1 MLQLRSVQFDIPS
14 QYKNTYPYNL
24 PILQQLEEVQFTKPV
39 TILVGD
45 NGTGK
50 STILNILAASGDM
63 ITIGDNKVNHI
74 LPKNFDQSIKLTWN
88 LKAKNG
94 FYFKANDFIQF
105 IERTKETKREA
116 RQAIQEIK
124 ASDVDPLAT
133 MPHARTLYDLE
144 QLYGEGLEFRSHG
157 ESFLDL
163 FRARFRSNGLY
174 LLDEPEAPL
183 SPLNQ
188 LALISLMKESVQ
200 AGAQFIIATHSPILM
215 AFPDAEILLL
225 ETDRLTKVPYEDIEH
240 VTLTRDFLNNPESF
254 LRHL

>member
-1 MLQLRSVQFDIPS
+1 MLQLRSVQFNIPT

-24 PILQQLEEVQFTKPV
+24 PVLQQVKEIEFTKSV

-50 STILNILAASGDM
+50 STLLNMLAASGDM
-63 ITIGDNKVNHI
+63 ITIGDNKTNSI
-74 LPKNFDQSIKLTWN
+74 WSDDLIRTIKLTWN
-88 LKAKNG
+88 LKTKTG

-105 IERTKETKREA
+105 IEQTKETKREA
-116 RQAIQEIK
+116 RQAIQEIQTNNMD
-124 ASDVDPLAT
+124 SLAT
-133 MPHARTLYDLE
+133 MPHARTLHDLE
-144 QLYGEGLEFRSHG
+144 QFYGEGLEFRSHG

-163 FRARFRSNGLY
+163 FRARFRPNGLY

-188 LALISLMKESVQ
+188 LALISLMKENVQ
-200 AGAQFIIATHSPILM
+200 TGAQFILATHSPMLM
-215 AFPDAEILLL
+215 AFPNAEILLL
-225 ETDRLTKVPYEDIEH
+225 EKDHLTKVSYEELEH
-240 VTLTRDFLNNPESF
+240 VNLTRDFLNNSQSF